1 MIRSKLTALTVIGV
15 LSAGS
20 MSAVAQSS
28 GNDAPVDKGGMPPY
42 SEMNAGSADEKAL
55 PPGAIKGG
63 NGGDANGS
71 STSPE
76 KGSGAM
82 SGGGSM
88 GSDSGSGSG
97 GSGSSGMSGSGRG
110 GSSGT
115 AGGGTGGAGG
125 STSGSGG

>member
-20 MSAVAQSS
+20 MSALAQSC
-28 GNDAPVDKGGMPPY
+28 GNDAPVEKGGRPPY
-42 SEMNAGSADEKAL
+42 SEMNAGSSDGKAL
-55 PPGAIKGG
+55 PPDAIKGG

-82 SGGGSM
+82 SGGGS
-88 GSDSGSGSG
+88 SGSGSG
-97 GSGSSGMSGSGRG
+97 SGSGESGSSGMSGSG
-110 GSSGT
+110 GSS
-115 AGGGTGGAGG
+115 GGGTGSAGSG
-125 STSGSGG
+125 THGSGG

>member
-15 LSAGS
+15 LSAAS
-20 MSAVAQSS
+20 MSAFAQSS
-28 GNDAPVDKGGMPPY
+28 GNDAPVDKGGMPPH

-55 PPGAIKGG
+55 PAGTIQGG

-82 SGGGSM
+82 SGGGS
-88 GSDSGSGSG
+88 SGSGSGNGSG
-97 GSGSSGMSGSGRG
+97 GSGSSGMSGSGSG
-110 GSSGT
+110 GSSGESK
-115 AGGGTGGAGG
+115 GGAG
-125 STSGSGG
+125 TSDSGG

>member
-15 LSAGS
+15 LSTGS
-20 MSAVAQSS
+20 MSAFAQSS

-55 PPGAIKGG
+55 PPGAIQGG

-76 KGSGAM
+76 AGSGAM

-88 GSDSGSGSG
+88 GSGSGSGSG
-97 GSGSSGMSGSGRG
+97 GSGSSGDS
-110 GSSGT
+110 
-115 AGGGTGGAGG
+115 GGGTGSTGSDSAG
-125 STSGSGG
+125 SGSY